1 VSKEIIGT
9 GWMCTA
15 DFLKEPTF
23 FRANIF
29 VSKKYV
35 VCIIYAFYL
44 STFQPPPSR
53 LKFRGLLFHV
63 LVATRNKF
71 YSSFCNSTGG
81 TLISSSSEQDE
92 QYGVLGVSGVP
103 GAGSKDV
110 YCHISGRFKPASSR
124 ITFPMSSKNRVGL

>member
-1 VSKEIIGT
+1 MSKEIIGT

-53 LKFRGLLFHV
+53 LKFRGLPFHV

-71 YSSFCNSTGG
+71 YSSFRNSTGG

-92 QYGVLGVSGVP
+92 QYGVLGVSGVR
-103 GAGSKDV
+103 KV
-110 YCHISGRFKPASSR
+110 ER
-124 ITFPMSSKNRVGL
+124 

>member
-1 VSKEIIGT
+1 MSKEIIGT

-110 YCHISGRFKPASSR
+110 YCHISGRFQPASSR